1 MLTFDLFDLCAGAA
15 DTATAA
21 DKLNDL
27 RESGNM
33 GTGKYE
39 LLVLDLTSLESV
51 RAFAQKILD
60 KNVPINL
67 LLNNGNRAC
76 EKPFEFAWLYI

>member
-1 MLTFDLFDLCAGAA
+1 MLTFDLSHICAGTA

-27 RESGNM
+27 RDSGNM

-39 LLVLDLTSLESV
+39 LLVLDLTSLDSV

-76 EKPFEFAWLYI
+76 EILGYRI

>member
-1 MLTFDLFDLCAGAA
+1 MAVQGAA

-39 LLVLDLTSLESV
+39 LFVLDLTSLDSV

-60 KNVPINL
+60 KNVPVNL
-67 LLNNGNRAC
+67 LLNNGNRA
-76 EKPFEFAWLYI
+76 FENLLGFRI